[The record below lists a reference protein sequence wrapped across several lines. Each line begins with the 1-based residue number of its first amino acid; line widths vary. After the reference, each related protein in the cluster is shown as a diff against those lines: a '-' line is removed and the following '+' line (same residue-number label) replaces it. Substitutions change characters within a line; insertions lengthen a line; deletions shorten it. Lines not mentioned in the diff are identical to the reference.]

1 MLTVGTMKGKQS
13 AVIVEKKRHFAEK
26 KSRFVENARG
36 AVEKSGTAAK
46 KRGEERGAAESSRLT
61 PAKKHGG
68 VAIGRAKEPAKER
81 AKELAGVK
89 KTDASGDVAAH
100 LLPWYDRHRRVL
112 PWRALPGETP
122 DPYRV
127 WLSEIMLQQTTVVTA
142 GPYFQ
147 RFLTRFPTVRAL
159 AAAPVEDVMHA
170 WSGLGY
176 YARARNLH
184 KAAQTVVAEFAGRFP
199 QTEEQLLTLPGI
211 GPYTAAAIAAI
222 AFNRVAAAVDGNAE
236 RVIARLYAITTPMP
250 AAKKELRERAL
261 TLVSPQRPGD
271 FAQALMDL
279 GSGICTPTSPKCTLC
294 PLANLCIARAQGIAN
309 QLPVK
314 ADKTARPTRR
324 GVAFWIVDGKGRVL
338 LRRRPPSGLLGGMME
353 VPSSA
358 WREGKLNRDQALKDA
373 PLDLEWRALP
383 TRVRHVFSHFA
394 LELDVVTAEASAKS
408 ARTLKAPY
416 AWRPINALSGEAL
429 PSVMAKVVAAALE
442 GNAKAAKPR
451 APSRKPSA
459 RSRR

>member
-1 MLTVGTMKGKQS
+1 MKGKQH
-13 AVIVEKKRHFAEK
+13 AVIVEKKRPIVETPSVAE
-26 KSRFVENARG
+26 R
-36 AVEKSGTAAK
+36 
-46 KRGEERGAAESSRLT
+46 
-61 PAKKHGG
+61 
-68 VAIGRAKEPAKER
+68 
-81 AKELAGVK
+81 
-89 KTDASGDVAAH
+89 

-112 PWRALPGETP
+112 PWRALPGEAP

-127 WLSEIMLQQTTVVTA
+127 WLSEIMLQQTTVVAA

-147 RFLTRFPTVRAL
+147 RFLARFPTVRSL
-159 AAAPVEDVMHA
+159 AAAPVDDVMHL

-184 KAAQTVVAEFAGRFP
+184 KAAQTIVADFAGRFP
-199 QTEEQLLTLPGI
+199 DTEEQLLTLPGI
-211 GPYTAAAIAAI
+211 GPYTAAAIASI

-236 RVIARLYAITTPMP
+236 RVIARLYAITAPMP
-250 AAKKELRERAL
+250 GAKKELRERGL
-261 TLVSPQRPGD
+261 KLVPTSRPGD
-271 FAQALMDL
+271 FAQAMMDL
-279 GSGICTPTSPKCTLC
+279 GSGTCTPTSPKCMLC
-294 PLANLCIARAQGIAN
+294 PLAEMCGARAQGIAE

-324 GVAFWIVDGKGRVL
+324 GIAFWIVDGKGRVL

-358 WREGKLNRDQALKDA
+358 WREGKLNRAQATKEA
-373 PLDLEWRALP
+373 PLDMEWRVLP
-383 TRVRHVFSHFA
+383 ERVRHVFSHFA
-394 LELDVVTAEASAKS
+394 LELDVVTAEAPAKM

-416 AWRPINALSGEAL
+416 AWRAINALSEEAL

-442 GNAKAAKPR
+442 GNAKAVKPS

>member
-1 MLTVGTMKGKQS
+1 MLTVGPMKGKQHAS
-13 AVIVEKKRHFAEK
+13 VVEKKR
-26 KSRFVENARG
+26 RL
-36 AVEKSGTAAK
+36 VEKASVA
-46 KRGEERGAAESSRLT
+46 ER
-61 PAKKHGG
+61 
-68 VAIGRAKEPAKER
+68 
-81 AKELAGVK
+81 
-89 KTDASGDVAAH
+89 

-112 PWRALPGETP
+112 PWRALPGEAP
-122 DPYRV
+122 DPYRI

-147 RFLTRFPTVRAL
+147 QFLARFPTVQAL
-159 AAAPVEDVMHA
+159 ASTPVEDVMHA

-184 KAAQTVVAEFAGRFP
+184 KAAQIVVADWAGRFP
-199 QTEEQLLTLPGI
+199 DTEEQLLLLPGI
-211 GPYTAAAIAAI
+211 GPYTAAAIASI

-279 GSGICTPTSPKCTLC
+279 GSGICTPTSPKCMLC
-294 PLANLCIARAQGIAN
+294 PLAEMCAARAQGIAE

-358 WREGKLNRDQALKDA
+358 WREGKLNRAQMVAEA
-373 PLDLEWRALP
+373 PLDLDWRLLP

-394 LELDVVTAEASAKS
+394 LELDVVTAIASMKMAQ
-408 ARTLKAPY
+408 TLKAPY
-416 AWRPINALSGEAL
+416 AWRPIKALADEAL
-429 PSVMAKVVAAALE
+429 PSVMAKVVDAALE
-442 GNAKAAKPR
+442 ENAAVKPR
-451 APSRKPSA
+451 VPSRKPSA
-459 RSRR
+459 RLRR